1 MPNLAAHIDLAYEA
15 AKRLAHPTLEA
26 HMGCF
31 LFGSTSPDIRVITR
45 RTRKEYHFTQLD
57 FESVG
62 AGVKG
67 MFKSHPNLITSSNHD
82 GPTQAFI
89 CGYITHLL
97 VDESWIVEMFRKYFS
112 NSDVFEDDVLG
123 KVMDRALQLE
133 LDRQCNE
140 TMNNIQRLQ
149 EVAVDG
155 IKIGFI
161 PSETLTEWRDWVV
174 TSLGR
179 EFSWERLRFM
189 ASRISGGDE
198 SHPAHALAEE
208 FVQGAPQSLEDV
220 YEFIPRRS
228 LSDYREQT
236 IEALVHRV
244 GDYLQ

>member
-1 MPNLAAHIDLAYEA
+1 MPNLPAHIDLAQEA
-15 AKRLAHPTLEA
+15 AKRLGHPTLEA

-45 RTRKEYHFTQLD
+45 RKREEYHFTHLD

-62 AGVKG
+62 AGIEG
-67 MFKSHPNLITSSNHD
+67 LFKSHPRLLTSSDHD

-97 VDESWIVEMFRKYFS
+97 VDESWIVGMFRQYFG

-123 KVMDRALQLE
+123 KVLDRALQLE
-133 LDRQCNE
+133 LDRQCDE
-140 TMNNIQRLQ
+140 MANNIQRLQ
-149 EVAVDG
+149 EIAING

-179 EFSWERLRFM
+179 EFSWERLKFM
-189 ASRISGGDE
+189 AHRISNGDE
-198 SHPAHALAEE
+198 AHPAHALAEE

-220 YEFIPRRS
+220 YDFIPRSS

-236 IEALVHRV
+236 IDALVRRV
-244 GDYLQ
+244 GDYLR

>member
-1 MPNLAAHIDLAYEA
+1 MPNLPAHIDLAQEA
-15 AKRLAHPTLEA
+15 AKRLGHPTLEA

-45 RTRKEYHFTQLD
+45 RKREEYHFTHLD

-62 AGVKG
+62 AGIEG
-67 MFKSHPNLITSSNHD
+67 LFKSHPRLLTSSDHD

-97 VDESWIVEMFRKYFS
+97 VDESWIVGMFRQYFG

-140 TMNNIQRLQ
+140 TVNAIQMLQ

-161 PSETLTEWRDWVV
+161 PSETLTDWRDWVV

-179 EFSWERLRFM
+179 EFSWERLKFM
-189 ASRISGGDE
+189 AHRISNGDE
-198 SHPAHALAEE
+198 NHPAHALTED
-208 FVQGAPQSLEDV
+208 FVRRAPRSLEEV

-236 IEALVHRV
+236 IEALVRRV